1 MWVMEKALF
10 LEHQTSR
17 GDNVNFVFQIEIIK
31 GFVAWDKKIAFQ
43 APQTIH
49 FYVM

>member
-1 MWVMEKALF
+1 MALF
-10 LEHQTSR
+10 FWYQTSR

-43 APQTIH
+43 APQTIYL
-49 FYVM
+49 YVM